1 MQDDK
6 PVLGRRGFL
15 GTFAKAGI
23 LSAAGLAPAVKSLA
37 AASVAPEAHA
47 FLCPPYLQ
55 NPAPTAM
62 TLMWLSNKPS
72 YSWIE
77 YGETAE
83 LGLKAHHSQAGIVD
97 SYNRIYRIRL
107 EHLQPGTTYYYK
119 VFSKEI
125 AEFRPYKLTYGGT
138 ISSEL
143 FSFTTPEEDPEQVSW
158 LVMNDIH
165 DRPASIPHLVSLS
178 KEPYDFVF
186 FNGDIFDY
194 QEDEKQIIDHLLT
207 PAAQAFAS
215 QKPFIFTRGNH
226 ETRGKFRRE
235 LPDYFDH
242 PWFFAKT
249 WGPVHF
255 TVLDTGED
263 KEDTHPVYAGIVD
276 FDEYRRQQ
284 AEWFKQVA
292 QTKAFKKAK
301 FRVVMM
307 HIPVYHSGDWHGP
320 MECQK
325 LFGPLFQQHKID
337 LFLAGHTHR
346 YVVHQPVEGKH
357 AYPVVIGGGPKE
369 GARTIMHVK
378 ADQKN
383 LKLVMLKDD
392 GSEVGRV
399 ELKSRR

>member
-1 MQDDK
+1 MQNDK
-6 PVLGRRGFL
+6 PALDRRGFL
-15 GTFAKAGI
+15 GNIAKAGI
-23 LSAAGLAPAVKSLA
+23 LSAAGLAPAAKALA
-37 AASVAPEAHA
+37 REVEPEAHA

-83 LGLKAHHSQAGIVD
+83 LGLKAHHSQGGIVD

-107 EHLQPGTTYYYK
+107 EHLKPGTSYHYK

-138 ISSEL
+138 ISSDL
-143 FSFTTPEEDPEQVSW
+143 LSFTTPEEDPQEVAW

-165 DRPASIPHLVSLS
+165 DRPASIPHLVSLN

-207 PAAQAFAS
+207 PAGQAFAS
-215 QKPFIFTRGNH
+215 RKPFIFTRGNH

-235 LPDYFDH
+235 LPDYFDT
-242 PWFFAKT
+242 PWYFTQT

-284 AEWFKQVA
+284 AEWFKQVV

-307 HIPVYHSGDWHGP
+307 HIPVYYSGDWHGP

-325 LFGPLFQQHKID
+325 LFGPLFEQHKID

-346 YVVHQPVEGKH
+346 YGVHQPVADKH
-357 AYPVVIGGGPKE
+357 SYPVVIGGGPKE
-369 GARTIMHVK
+369 GFRTLIRVK
-378 ADQKN
+378 ADHRD
-383 LKLVMLKDD
+383 LKLTMLKDD
-392 GSEVGRV
+392 GTEVGKV
-399 ELKSRR
+399 ELKSKR